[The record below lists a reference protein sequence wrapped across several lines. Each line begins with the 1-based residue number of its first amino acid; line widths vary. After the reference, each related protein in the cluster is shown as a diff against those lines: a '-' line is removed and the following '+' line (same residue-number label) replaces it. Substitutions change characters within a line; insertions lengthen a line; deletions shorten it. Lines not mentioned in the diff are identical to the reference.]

1 MADAPEV
8 IENDGEGNFL
18 PVIQA
23 PARQAPALVDVDTL
37 VPVAKMLAESGFFSD
52 SKGLAQ
58 AAVKVMAGQE
68 LGIPAIQAMTS
79 IYIVKGKVSLGG
91 MLIATL
97 IRRSGRYTYRIVKHD
112 EDVCE
117 IAFFERD
124 GDSWAEIG
132 RSNFDVGDAEVAGL
146 MPADKDS
153 PWTKHRRNMLFNRA
167 MSNGA
172 KWHCPDVFGG
182 PVYVGDELGATVDAN
197 GEIIPLSAPEVP
209 STHSDAHLPPEQEQ
223 LDKAKLLRGA
233 LVQVIGGFDDVMR
246 RYAIDEVGAAGL
258 KSMNRGEYRSLVSW
272 MEEKAKEA
280 LPDWDQKEPFVLPAS
295 EPSTPAPV
303 QEPPKEP
310 EAPAAPA
317 EAAPVDDPAPA
328 APVEPGSTFTEAKE
342 AVSGIEGGD
351 SALIQAMV
359 KVGATMPAELDEEPM
374 RSAFLA
380 ALNEAIA

>member
-1 MADAPEV
+1 M
-8 IENDGEGNFL
+8 
-18 PVIQA
+18 
-23 PARQAPALVDVDTL
+23 
-37 VPVAKMLAESGFFSD
+37 
-52 SKGLAQ
+52 
-58 AAVKVMAGQE
+58 
-68 LGIPAIQAMTS
+68 
-79 IYIVKGKVSLGG
+79 
-91 MLIATL
+91 
-97 IRRSGRYTYRIVKHD
+97 
-112 EDVCE
+112 CE

-124 GDSWAEIG
+124 GDSWAQIG
-132 RSNFDVGDAEVAGL
+132 HSNFDIKDAEVAGL
-146 MPADKDS
+146 VPAHAAS

-167 MSNGA
+167 ISNGA

-182 PVYVGDELGATVDAN
+182 PVYTPEELGAMVD
-197 GEIIPLSAPEVP
+197 GEGNMIAAAAPEVP
-209 STHSDAHLPPEQEQ
+209 ATHSDAHLPPDQEQ
-223 LDKAKLLRGA
+223 LDKAKLLRAA

-280 LPDWDQKEPFVLPAS
+280 LPDWDQTEPYVLPAP

-303 QEPPKEP
+303 QEPANEP

-317 EAAPVDDPAPA
+317 EAPPADDPAPA

-342 AVSGIEGGD
+342 AVSSIEGGD